1 MLRLFSCNSRN
12 SSRVEEYNDFI
23 EPKLIGQTKFIK
35 LENHY
40 MLKNLW

>member
-1 MLRLFSCNSRN
+1 MVQLFSCCIRN
-12 SSRVEEYNDFI
+12 SSRVEENNDII
-23 EPKLIGQTKFIK
+23 ETKLIGQTKFIK